1 MMEFKKKPISD
12 CRRRTCTWVL
22 LHTHIQNLVY
32 MLNGTLPFYWF
43 TYVIIIVGDDR
54 KTKTKTVKKKTRNI
68 PKRTVLILPDNIS
81 QCTGLVLRGFF
92 KFTGQ
97 TCHRDPCRRRHR
109 RQQRMGYAGAA
120 GDCDDDD
127 DERTPRGEQRDT
139 PPRGAPVGRRR
150 RSRQR
155 DRTYFLFKLES
166 CHSRCLFIVSKPH

>member
-1 MMEFKKKPISD
+1 MHVGFITHTHTKPCIHVERYAAILLIYVCNNN
-12 CRRRTCTWVL
+12 CRRRS
-22 LHTHIQNLVY
+22 QNK
-32 MLNGTLPFYWF
+32 NEN
-43 TYVIIIVGDDR
+43 R
-54 KTKTKTVKKKTRNI
+54 EKKKTRNI

-109 RQQRMGYAGAA
+109 RQQRMGCAGAA
-120 GDCDDDD
+120 GDCDDDDD